1 MPRQS
6 VAAWV
11 WMVSMVLLAIGS
23 REALAQATAER
34 DSAIAAER
42 DSATTADVV
51 IAADDRRIEAMT
63 RVDAAALD
71 AILDDDLHYAHSS
84 GTVDTKDSFI
94 DLVTSGRTKYLEYEP
109 HQRRVTFPVTGIA
122 VMAGRADVVV
132 ENDKGRNA
140 FTLSYLA
147 IWRKVRGQWLFHAWQ
162 SARLPP
168 SQP

>member
-1 MPRQS
+1 M
-6 VAAWV
+6 
-11 WMVSMVLLAIGS
+11 LLVPLAFGS
-23 REALAQATAER
+23 REAPAQV
-34 DSAIAAER
+34 AAER
-42 DSATTADVV
+42 DSATAAERDSATVAEHASATDL
-51 IAADDRRIEAMT
+51 ILAADDRRIEAMT

-109 HQRRVTFPVTGIA
+109 QPRRVTFPLPGVAIMTG
-122 VMAGRADVVV
+122 RTDVVV
-132 ENDKGRNA
+132 ENEKGRNA

-147 IWRKVRGQWLFHAWQ
+147 VWREVRGEWLFFAWQ

-168 SQP
+168 AQP